1 MGASWSCGPPS
12 TCSPCSCRAW
22 TCSPSPAPSPTSS
35 TACCPPAPPP
45 PAPYLTRSTRRG
57 AGTSPRRPPRCLP
70 WPPPTVWSGPTSP
83 PRRCGSR
90 SRMRLNLTLKHLTQ
104 QAVVLQK
111 KMNDLYQGKT
121 KAGLP
126 PIQIQPPSMS
136 SVLDM
141 LNIINGILFVQISQ
155 QDIENFKKEYEMR
168 QKDGGVVKKPELED
182 ESKPA
187 EKSLADS
194 NMQAIELS

>member
-1 MGASWSCGPPS
+1 MSQ
-12 TCSPCSCRAW
+12 T
-22 TCSPSPAPSPTSS
+22 
-35 TACCPPAPPP
+35 
-45 PAPYLTRSTRRG
+45 
-57 AGTSPRRPPRCLP
+57 
-70 WPPPTVWSGPTSP
+70 
-83 PRRCGSR
+83 
-90 SRMRLNLTLKHLTQ
+90 LTQ

-168 QKDGGVVKKPELED
+168 QKDGGVAKKPELED
-182 ESKPA
+182 ESKSI
-187 EKSLADS
+187 EKSLQGSGDS
-194 NMQAIELS
+194 NMAAIELS